1 MRQSRKS
8 TERPEEWALHRATTS
23 GAGKHKL
30 APEPLRAQYRL
41 RTLGRLRALQRFPP
55 GSASGEQMH
64 RKPARPS
71 SSTAGPQTENICWS
85 YLAPFPWKLPN
96 SIFLQIA
103 QISPISP
110 LTSPLW
116 RLLSQDYV
124 NSPKTGLL
132 SSTVHRTLNQLSYNT
147 NLHAKFLARGF
158 LTVRTEHT
166 PLPQPRGPR
175 QPPCSPGR
183 NAMRQII
190 YLFTPKTRR
199 PQLPVPLPW
208 TFPHYTS
215 SVFSL
220 LWEPDYPG
228 VTPPYLL
235 PLNFHVT
242 LYNRLLPRWHW
253 EPTALCYHL
262 PFSGCSSLLI
272 ITFLINLTLS
282 IPEA

>member
-1 MRQSRKS
+1 MQNWNSLWLNLIIMWSSTSHFTSQESALSSEPLDLPGNETEQKEHRTARGMGSTQSHYLWGRQTWTGPWTSPCSVS
-8 TERPEEWALHRATTS
+8 TENTGQT
-23 GAGKHKL
+23 
-30 APEPLRAQYRL
+30 
-41 RTLGRLRALQRFPP
+41 
-55 GSASGEQMH
+55 
-64 RKPARPS
+64 PS
-71 SSTAGPQTENICWS
+71 STKVPTRVRLKGADASETRQTQLLHCQPPDWKHLCWS

-132 SSTVHRTLNQLSYNT
+132 SSTVHHTLNQLSYNT
-147 NLHAKFLARGF
+147 NLHAKFRARGF

-208 TFPHYTS
+208 TFPTI
-215 SVFSL
+215 
-220 LWEPDYPG
+220 
-228 VTPPYLL
+228 
-235 PLNFHVT
+235 
-242 LYNRLLPRWHW
+242 LPR
-253 EPTALCYHL
+253 
-262 PFSGCSSLLI
+262 SSLFSENQI
-272 ITFLINLTLS
+272 ILGWHPPTYSL
-282 IPEA
+282 